1 MRIGIN
7 TGPVVAGVVGLNKF
21 AYDIWGDAVNVA
33 SRMETLSEPGRINIS
48 ENTYQ
53 LIKEVYECES
63 RGKVLVKNK
72 GEMEMYF
79 VNGTK
84 NSSPPESTDR
94 SKYLNCVQITRCKSL
109 KHILL
114 TIEHMIIQDP
124 NNYWEQLERLEK
136 LIRASE
142 FKAGVIFSFHSLILG
157 LFADRLDYFEP
168 IFESNWLFTIC
179 RRLLAGF
186 VSLISIYYCFRCF
199 MPRMEMQY
207 EDNVFFFRDAVKAFG
222 TADEYVKR
230 LMEICENEQELFTQL
245 SAQIHAE
252 SKIIDEKFGSVRK
265 SLRFFALSFIF
276 AMASLIIGII
286 QIIS

>member
-1 MRIGIN
+1 MLIN
-7 TGPVVAGVVGLNKF
+7 
-21 AYDIWGDAVNVA
+21 
-33 SRMETLSEPGRINIS
+33 
-48 ENTYQ
+48 
-53 LIKEVYECES
+53 
-63 RGKVLVKNK
+63 
-72 GEMEMYF
+72 
-79 VNGTK
+79 
-84 NSSPPESTDR
+84 
-94 SKYLNCVQITRCKSL
+94 
-109 KHILL
+109 
-114 TIEHMIIQDP
+114 EHMIIQDP

-168 IFESNWLFTIC
+168 IFENSWLFTIC
-179 RRLLAGF
+179 AVCWL
-186 VSLISIYYCFRCF
+186 VSVLVSIYYCFRCF
-199 MPRMEMQY
+199 MPRMEMHY